1 MAQCLREAIFVSLHP
16 SGEQRLISYTPILH
30 VPREIEPVRTGH
42 AGFASVNSRAL
53 FFGLEKTMETVLKV
67 IGAIWTLIGLRD
79 LLALFWTD
87 SSQGVLDFGFM
98 FNLLLFVLPGLVV
111 YGIGARMKKKQLA
124 STEVAT
130 NNPSVASSE
139 TSVGEQL
146 GNLDSRKNKDLFSTP
161 ELESRRAEIL
171 KEV

>member
-1 MAQCLREAIFVSLHP
+1 
-16 SGEQRLISYTPILH
+16 
-30 VPREIEPVRTGH
+30 
-42 AGFASVNSRAL
+42 
-53 FFGLEKTMETVLKV
+53 METVFKV
-67 IGAIWTLIGLRD
+67 IGAIWTLIGLRN

-98 FNLLLFVLPGLVV
+98 FNVLLFVLPGLVV
-111 YGIGARMKKKQLA
+111 YGIGARMKKKPRA

-139 TSVGEQL
+139 TNVGEQL

-161 ELESRRAEIL
+161 ELESRRAETP